1 MSAAASDTVGGPKG
15 AAAVAL
21 WIAVLVAAAITV
33 FPFYWML
40 NTSLKPPSEIF
51 LSPPS
56 FFSENWTIAA
66 YDTLLRARPFARYF
80 LNSLVVSLCSTA
92 LSVVLAALAAY
103 GFTRF
108 HIRGAGLLIVFL
120 LFTKMLPET
129 LLIIPYFQLMSDLG
143 LINTYA
149 ALILAYSSF
158 ALPFSVWMLIGF
170 FRSIP
175 REIDEAAIV
184 DGAGRLTAFFR
195 VILPLARPGLV
206 AVALFTF
213 LISWNSYVWALVLTT
228 DPNMFVLSVG
238 IANMVGEYRVQWNEM
253 MAAAVIAALPVMVIY
268 ALLERHLVS
277 AITAGAVKG

>member
-1 MSAAASDTVGGPKG
+1 MTRRPPLASAALALVLAI
-15 AAAVAL
+15 AAAVTL
-21 WIAVLVAAAITV
+21 

-40 NTSLKPPSEIF
+40 NTSLKPPHEVF
-51 LSPPS
+51 LSPPA
-56 FFSENWTIAA
+56 FASENWTLAA
-66 YDTLLRARPFARYF
+66 YDTLLRVRPFGRYF
-80 LNSLVVSLCSTA
+80 LNSLIVSAGSTL

-108 HIRGAGLLIVFL
+108 HIRGAGALIVFL

-129 LLIIPYFQLMSDLG
+129 LLIIPYFRLMSELG
-143 LINTYA
+143 LLNTHL

-184 DGAGRLTAFFR
+184 DGASRLAAFFR

-213 LISWNSYVWALVLTT
+213 LISWNAYVWALVLTT
-228 DPNMFVLSVG
+228 DPGMFVLSVG
-238 IANMVGEYRVQWNEM
+238 IANMVGEYRVQWNEL
-253 MAAAVIAALPVMVIY
+253 MAAAMIAAAPVMVLY

>member
-1 MSAAASDTVGGPKG
+1 V
-15 AAAVAL
+15 
-21 WIAVLVAAAITV
+21 
-33 FPFYWML
+33 
-40 NTSLKPPSEIF
+40 F
-51 LSPPS
+51 LSPPA
-56 FFSENWTIAA
+56 FASENWTLAA
-66 YDTLLRARPFARYF
+66 YDTLLRVRPFGRYF
-80 LNSLVVSLCSTA
+80 LNSLVVSAGSTL

-108 HIRGAGLLIVFL
+108 HIRGAGALVVFL

-129 LLIIPYFQLMSDLG
+129 LLIIPYFRLMSELG
-143 LINTYA
+143 LLNTHL

-184 DGAGRLTAFFR
+184 DGASRLSAFFR

-213 LISWNSYVWALVLTT
+213 LISWNAYVWALVLTT
-228 DPNMFVLSVG
+228 DPSMFVLSVG
-238 IANMVGEYRVQWNEM
+238 IANMVGEYRVQWNEL
-253 MAAAVIAALPVMVIY
+253 MAAAMIAAAPVMVLY

>member
-1 MSAAASDTVGGPKG
+1 MTQPRPLATT
-15 AAAVAL
+15 L
-21 WIAVLVAAAITV
+21 IWIAVIAAAIVTV

-40 NTSLKPPSEIF
+40 NTSLKPTSEVF

-56 FFSENWTIAA
+56 FVSANWTFAA
-66 YDTLLRARPFARYF
+66 YATLLLERPFARYF
-80 LNSLVVSLCSTA
+80 LNSLIVSLGATA
-92 LSVVLAALAAY
+92 LSVTLAALAAY

-108 HIRGAGLLIVFL
+108 HIRGASALIVFL

-129 LLIIPYFQLMSDLG
+129 LLIIPYFRLMSELG
-143 LINTYA
+143 LINTHL

-184 DGAGRLTAFFR
+184 DGASRLVAFLR
-195 VILPLARPGLV
+195 VVLPLSRPGLV

-213 LISWNSYVWALVLTT
+213 LIAWNSYVWALVLTT
-228 DPNMFVLSVG
+228 DPGMFVLSVG
-238 IANMVGEYRVQWNEM
+238 IANMVGEYRVQWNEL
-253 MAAAVIAALPVMVIY
+253 MAGAVIAAVPVMVLY